1 VLHDEPAGIEPRTA
15 ESDLLS
21 VDQVA
26 QRLGVDR
33 RFVRRLVQERRIA
46 YVKVGRYVRVEPDE
60 LADWIDAN
68 RIRSRIGDRPAP

>member
-1 VLHDEPAGIEPRTA
+1 MHDETAEIEPRTA

-33 RFVRRLVQERRIA
+33 RFVRRLIHERRIA
-46 YVKVGRYVRVEPDE
+46 YVKVGRHVRVEPE
-60 LADWIDAN
+60 KLADWIAAN
-68 RIRSRIGDRPAP
+68 RVRPRTGDRTGS